1 MEEKDE
7 SFSMTTNLI
16 LPSSFPLYQSEKNEV
31 VRVKSIYLWGIT
43 IWYISYYTQES
54 ITTGSVGLKS
64 LTISSINKIDL
75 MELRVSLQ

>member
-1 MEEKDE
+1 MEEKDGI
-7 SFSMTTNLI
+7 FSMATNLI
-16 LPSSFPLYQSEKNEV
+16 LPSSFPLYQSEKNEA
-31 VRVKSIYLWGIT
+31 VRVKPIYLWSIT
-43 IWYISYYTQES
+43 LWYISYYTQES